1 MGNKA
6 VDASPECQEMLDLF
20 VFPPFLFHSAPDWHK
35 DHNAWWSCFRKSFY
49 AKTLS

>member
-20 VFPPFLFHSAPDWHK
+20 VFSPFFISAPDWHK